1 MKKLI
6 LIIALLI
13 SGYAYAGDMYKVQ
26 GVIRLDT
33 KAEAIKS
40 YLDKE
45 SKLAG
50 INAGKANAEASVVDR
65 DIWSYVVKNLI
76 TKEEDT
82 VYVRDGK
89 TLSINLFFDNLADAR
104 KAYDYLVK
112 QAGDMQDIGSK
123 DIGSKE
129 VSKSTIKLLK
139 TTNHKSMSVR
149 RVGDKII
156 ASFTK

>member
-40 YLDKE
+40 YLDKK

-50 INAGKANAEASVVDR
+50 INTGKTNAEVSIANRKD
-65 DIWSYVVKNLI
+65 KNLA
-76 TKEEDT
+76 
-82 VYVRDGK
+82 
-89 TLSINLFFDNLADAR
+89 INLFFDNLAEAK

-112 QAGDMQDIGSK
+112 QAGDMQ

>member
-40 YLDKE
+40 YLDKK

-50 INAGKANAEASVVDR
+50 INTGKTNAEVSIANRKD
-65 DIWSYVVKNLI
+65 KNLA
-76 TKEEDT
+76 
-82 VYVRDGK
+82 
-89 TLSINLFFDNLADAR
+89 INLFFDNLAEAK

>member
-13 SGYAYAGDMYKVQ
+13 SGYAYAEDCYKVQ
-26 GVIRLDT
+26 AHIKLGTTV
-33 KAEAIKS
+33 EAVKL

-50 INAGKANAEASVVDR
+50 INTGKTNAEVSITNRKD
-65 DIWSYVVKNLI
+65 KNLA
-76 TKEEDT
+76 
-82 VYVRDGK
+82 
-89 TLSINLFFDNLADAR
+89 INLFFDNLAEAK